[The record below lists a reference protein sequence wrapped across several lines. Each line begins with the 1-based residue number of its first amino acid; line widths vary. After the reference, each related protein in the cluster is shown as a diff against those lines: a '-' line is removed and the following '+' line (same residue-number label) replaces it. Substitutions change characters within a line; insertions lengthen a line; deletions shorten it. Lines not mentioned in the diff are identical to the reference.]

1 MKRRTLLTAA
11 AAATLARPALAQ
23 PALATS
29 ASRVLRFVPQANLS
43 SPDPIWTTADVTRN
57 HAYMI
62 YDTLYGV
69 DTTLTPSPQMCA
81 GHELS
86 DDKLTWRFTLRPGLV
101 FHDGTPVRA
110 IDCTTSITRWSK
122 RDGFGQILAARLD
135 EMKVLDDKRFEL
147 RTKKPFPLML
157 LALGA
162 NSCFIMPQ
170 RVAATDAFKQID
182 DFTGSGP
189 YKFLRDEWV
198 SGSKSVY
205 ARHEAYVPT
214 TGKPDFSAGA
224 KIVNFDRVE
233 WTIIPDA
240 ATAAAALQSGEVDWV
255 EQPLIDLVP
264 KLKSSRGVTVQKFD
278 PFGVVG
284 VVVFNHLNP
293 PFDNPKLRRALL
305 PVLDQTVYLQ
315 AVMGDQAE
323 FVHTGVGVFAPGT
336 PLDNQVSL
344 SAITGPRDLA
354 LARKLVS
361 ESGYKG
367 EKVVLLCPTDY
378 PTLNAVANMTRELY
392 VQVGL
397 NVDFVTTDWGTLV
410 ARRASQEPVEKGGW
424 STFCTSA
431 LGYQLANPI
440 ANNMIRGAGK
450 QGWFGWPDSPTL
462 RGLRNAWLDAP
473 DLETQK
479 KIAQD
484 IQRTVFEE
492 VPYIPTG
499 QWFTPSAWRNNISGI
514 VSGSSPVFW
523 NVKRA

>member
-1 MKRRTLLTAA
+1 MKRRTLLATA
-11 AAATLARPALAQ
+11 AAATLAHPAIAQ
-23 PALATS
+23 NAT
-29 ASRVLRFVPQANLS
+29 RILRFVPQANLS

-81 GHELS
+81 GHEVS
-86 DDKLTWRFTLRPGLV
+86 ADKLTWRFTLRDGLT
-101 FHDGTPVRA
+101 FHDGTPVHA

-135 EMKVLDDKRFEL
+135 EMKVVDDKRFEL

-162 NSCFIMPQ
+162 NSCFIMPE
-170 RVAATDAFKQID
+170 RVAITDAFKQID

-189 YKFLRDEWV
+189 FRFLRNEWV
-198 SGSKSVY
+198 SGSRAVY
-205 ARHEAYVPT
+205 ARHETYVPGV
-214 TGKPDFSAGA
+214 GKPDFSAGA
-224 KIVNFDRVE
+224 KMVNLDRVE
-233 WTIIPDA
+233 WNIIPDA
-240 ATAAAALQSGEVDWV
+240 ATSAAALQRGEVDWV

-264 KLKSSRGVTVQKFD
+264 KLKSSRGIVVQKFD

-293 PFDNPKLRRALL
+293 PFNNPKLRQALL
-305 PVLDQTVYLQ
+305 PALDQSVYLS

-323 FVHTGVGVFAPGT
+323 FVQAGVGVFAPGT
-336 PLDNQVSL
+336 PLENTTSLVSL
-344 SAITGPRDLA
+344 TGKRDLA
-354 LARKLVS
+354 LARRLVS

-378 PTLNAVANMTRELY
+378 PTLNAVANMTRDLY

-397 NVDFVTTDWGTLV
+397 NVEFVTTDWGTLI
-410 ARRASQEPVEKGGW
+410 ARRSSQEPVEKGGW

-431 LGYQLANPI
+431 QGFQLANPI
-440 ANNMIRGAGK
+440 ANNMIRGLGRA
-450 QGWFGWPDSPTL
+450 GWFGWPDSPAL
-462 RGLRNAWLDAP
+462 RGLRDAWLDAP
-473 DLETQK
+473 DLAAQQTIAAEIQK
-479 KIAQD
+479 
-484 IQRTVFEE
+484 TVFDE

-499 QWFTPSAWRNNISGI
+499 QWFTPSAWRSNITGI

-523 NVKRA
+523 NLKKT

>member
-1 MKRRTLLTAA
+1 MKRRTLLGAV

-23 PALATS
+23 SAT
-29 ASRVLRFVPQANLS
+29 RTLRFVPQANLS

-81 GHELS
+81 GHEIS
-86 DDKLTWRFTLRPGLV
+86 PDQLTWRFTLRDGLK
-101 FHDGTPVRA
+101 FHDGSPVRA
-110 IDCTTSITRWSK
+110 IDCTTSIARWSK
-122 RDGFGQILAARLD
+122 RDGFGQILASRLD
-135 EMKVLDDKRFEL
+135 DMKVVDDKRFDL

-162 NSCFIMPQ
+162 NSCFIMPEH
-170 RVAATDAFKQID
+170 VAATDPFKQID

-189 YKFLRDEWV
+189 FKFARNEWI
-198 SGSKSVY
+198 SGSRSVY
-205 ARHEAYVPT
+205 ARNEAYVPAS
-214 TGKPDFSAGA
+214 GKPDFSAGA
-224 KIVNFDRVE
+224 KVVNLDRVE
-233 WTIIPDA
+233 WSVIPDA
-240 ATAAAALQSGEVDWV
+240 ATAAAALQNGEVDWV

-264 KLKSSRGVTVQKFD
+264 KLKSTPGITVRKFD

-284 VVVFNHLNP
+284 VVVFNHLHP

-305 PVLDQTVYLQ
+305 PALDQKTYLS
-315 AVMGDQAE
+315 AVMGDEAE
-323 FVHTGVGVFAPGT
+323 FIRAGVGVFAPDT
-336 PLDNQVSL
+336 PLATTTSL
-344 SAITGPRDLA
+344 DALTGPRNIA
-354 LARKLVS
+354 LAKKLVA

-450 QGWFGWPDSPTL
+450 LGWFGWPDSPAL
-462 RGLRNAWLDAP
+462 RGLRDAWLDAP
-473 DLETQK
+473 DLAAQK
-479 KIAQD
+479 AIAD
-484 IQRTVFEE
+484 TIQRTVFEE

-499 QWFTPSAWRNNISGI
+499 QWFTPSAWRNTISGI

-523 NVKRA
+523 NLKKA